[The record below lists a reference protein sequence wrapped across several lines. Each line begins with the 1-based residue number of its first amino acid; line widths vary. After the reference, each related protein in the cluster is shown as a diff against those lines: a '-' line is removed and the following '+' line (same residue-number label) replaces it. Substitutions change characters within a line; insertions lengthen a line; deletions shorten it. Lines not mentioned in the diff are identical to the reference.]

1 MKTFDALSFPVK
13 NVNDRNDEIGIEP
26 LCVLI
31 IFIIIFLRIIAHIG
45 VESLAALLFAGE
57 TAKTVVVGVTISLN
71 IVLEIYFRFRISLEI
86 VLGIYFRS
94 Y

>member
-1 MKTFDALSFPVK
+1 MYLKTFDALSFPVK

-45 VESLAALLFAGE
+45 VESLAALLFAGQA
-57 TAKTVVVGVTISLN
+57 AKTVVVGVTISL
-71 IVLEIYFRFRISLEI
+71 EIG
-86 VLGIYFRS
+86 VGIYFRS
-94 Y
+94 RI